1 MSNESRER
9 LHAQLVKT
17 IRTRIDIPVQ
27 SEKGRSPMVNEGSPV
42 FLFGNIPRPIRPDE
56 TVDSRLA
63 GFPANLLY
71 SQITD
76 LETERETARL
86 LLMMCA
92 FDPAK
97 LLGDKE
103 LCKKVRAIWYW
114 PDPSS
119 YIEDGQKR
127 QMQYTSRKAS
137 EYSITVIWDKDQSRW
152 EMRKYKGDE
161 LVFLA
166 IGKDYD
172 SAMRQ
177 ATLLGPQLDEALD
190 TR

>member
-1 MSNESRER
+1 MSNESREI
-9 LHAQLVKT
+9 LHAQLAKT
-17 IRTRIDIPVQ
+17 LRTRIDIRVQ
-27 SEKGRSPMVNEGSPV
+27 SEKRWRPMGNESSPV
-42 FLFGNIPRPIRPDE
+42 FLFGNVPRPIRPDE
-56 TVDSRLA
+56 SVDSRLA

-71 SQITD
+71 SQISDPETD
-76 LETERETARL
+76 RETAKL

-103 LCKKVRAIWYW
+103 LCKKVRAVWYW
-114 PDPSS
+114 PDPTS
-119 YIEDGQKR
+119 YIEDGHKR
-127 QMQYTSRKAS
+127 QMQYNSRKAG

-152 EMRKYKGDE
+152 ETRKYKGDE

-177 ATLLGPQLDEALD
+177 TTLVGPQFDEALD

>member
-1 MSNESRER
+1 MGNE
-9 LHAQLVKT
+9 
-17 IRTRIDIPVQ
+17 D
-27 SEKGRSPMVNEGSPV
+27 SPV

-71 SQITD
+71 SHIADPETD
-76 LETERETARL
+76 RETAKL

-97 LLGDKE
+97 LLGDKQ
-103 LCKKVRAIWYW
+103 LCKKVRAVWYW
-114 PDPSS
+114 PDPTS
-119 YIEDGQKR
+119 YLEDGHKR
-127 QMQYTSRKAS
+127 QMQYKSRRAG
-137 EYSITVIWDKDQSRW
+137 EYSITVMWDKAQSRW
-152 EMRKYKGDE
+152 ETRKYKGDE
-161 LVFLA
+161 LVCHA

-177 ATLLGPQLDEALD
+177 TTLEGPQLDEAFD
-190 TR
+190 TQ